1 MQWDDSLDLPRRTL
15 AQLSNMHVALYR
27 LANAVQSGTTALP
40 TCKSGDTFDAGDCL
54 YYRNGHKAT
63 VSRLVRCVKDGAPVL
78 YLTVSQARSMDLPS
92 RLRSTQ
98 AGPGLIVCLV

>member
-54 YYRNGHKAT
+54 YYRNGRKAT

-78 YLTVSQARSMDLPS
+78 YAEDEHGTRLPYERMTLEQPDS
-92 RLRSTQ
+92 
-98 AGPGLIVCLV
+98 